1 MKLSDEMKKQLR
13 RLSLET
19 IKNFAQ
25 EKGLV
30 LKGKSKDELI
40 EKLEKDLKDEDL
52 ASVEELI
59 LQYRFAGKGAVHFF
73 KVNIEPAI
81 KLDDPKTTAKV
92 LQAKLAGNPFENR
105 LKPAVT
111 EKPQIIYAEYITD
124 DLLFIETAHEGDT
137 RTTFSDWEEIE
148 ITPTVII
155 RTFIHIKNK
164 ILQVHAPASSAK
176 AVAVSVAEALQLSHP
191 DPIQF
196 TLDEINELKMKLNAI
211 SVGSDLKRNAG
222 EIDMTKHRGKG
233 TADLDNDPDYKAE
246 SSGKSLRKKILQ
258 FNFNGDTARI
268 ELTVGKGTVSFK
280 TIAGERVVEYVLS
293 KIRELKSLP

>member
-1 MKLSDEMKKQLR
+1 MKLSDDMKKQLR
-13 RLSLET
+13 RLGIDT

-52 ASVEELI
+52 GSVEELV
-59 LQYRFAGKGAVHFF
+59 LKYRFAGKGAVHFF
-73 KVNIEPAI
+73 KVNIEPAL
-81 KLDDPKTTAKV
+81 KLDDSKTTAQV
-92 LQAKLAGNPFENR
+92 LQKKLSNNPFINR
-105 LKPAVT
+105 LKPVVN
-111 EKPQIIYAEYITD
+111 EKPEIIYAEYITS
-124 DLLFIETAHEGDT
+124 DLLFIETAHEGDS

-155 RTFIHIKNK
+155 RTFVHIKNK

-176 AVAVSVAEALQLSHP
+176 AVAVSVAETLQLSHP
-191 DPIQF
+191 DPIELS
-196 TLDEINELKMKLNAI
+196 LDEINELKKKLNAI
-211 SVGSDLKRNAG
+211 SVGSDLKRSAG

-233 TADLDNDPDYKAE
+233 TADLDNDPDYQAE

-280 TIAGERVVEYVLS
+280 TIVGERVVDHVLS
-293 KIRELKSLP
+293 KIKEIKSLP